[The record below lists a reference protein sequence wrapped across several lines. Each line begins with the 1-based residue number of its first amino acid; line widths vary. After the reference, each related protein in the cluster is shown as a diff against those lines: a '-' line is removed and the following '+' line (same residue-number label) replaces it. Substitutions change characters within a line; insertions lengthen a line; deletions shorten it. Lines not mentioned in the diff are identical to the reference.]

1 MRRTSLVKT
10 KNNIS
15 TDDYQ
20 HLFESSPS
28 SFLILL
34 PDTDFTI
41 VAVTDD
47 YLNDTLTK
55 RENILG
61 KPVFEVFPDN
71 PSEPESHS
79 TKLLADSFKR
89 AIATKSVDTMA
100 TLRYDVPRPDG
111 NGFEER
117 YWRPVNKVALSTNG
131 EILYIIH
138 RAQDVT
144 DYVQLLAEN
153 KANQIERE
161 DLTAQKIIM
170 EKEVKYRSLEL
181 EAKNIEL
188 TKANDALKQSTDML
202 YEQGQK
208 KDEFL
213 AMLAHELRNPL
224 SPISAAA
231 DILSFKK
238 LSDEKIKRCS
248 NIISRQVKHMTSL
261 IDDLLDVSRVKKGL
275 ISLKLDKINLSEI
288 IAQSLEQVKPLIE
301 SFNHQ
306 LFLKT
311 PMQTIF
317 VMGDQHRLIQI
328 FTNIIGNSAKY
339 TPEGGSINLTLETE
353 GELAKIVVTD
363 NGVGMDAELIKQ
375 AFELFTQAS
384 RTSDRSQGGL
394 GIGLALV
401 KSLVELHQGSVTIS
415 SQGIGKGCQLTVLLP
430 LLALNIGNEPSV
442 TVDDHLTKVPT
453 NGAIKVMVVD
463 DSAANAEM
471 VASLLEMT
479 GYKVIVECDSIK
491 ALARSIIELP
501 SIYILDIGLPNMDGM
516 ELARRLKTQPE
527 TQNATLIALSGYS
540 KEQEINSA
548 KEAGFD
554 HYVVKPFEFKTFLAI
569 LSSSK
574 IV

>member
-79 TKLLADSFKR
+79 TKLLADSFNR

-238 LSDEKIKRCS
+238 LSDEKIKQCS
-248 NIISRQVKHMTSL
+248 DIISRQVKHMTSL

-275 ISLKLDKINLSEI
+275 ITLKLDKINLSEI
-288 IAQSLEQVKPLIE
+288 IAQSLEQVKPLVE

-306 LFLKT
+306 LFLKS

-328 FTNIIGNSAKY
+328 FTNIIGNAAKY
-339 TPEGGSINLTLETE
+339 TPEGGCLNLTLETE

-363 NGVGMDAELIKQ
+363 NGVGMDDELIKN

-569 LSSSK
+569 LSSLK